1 MDYIVHGILQA
12 RILECVAFPSSR
24 VSSQPGIEPRSPTSQ
39 VDSLPAEPQGK
50 TKNTWMGSLSLL
62 QRIFPTQELSWGL
75 PHCRWI
81 LNQLS
86 MREAKDCEDGLK
98 YKAVAST
105 SWIVWS
111 LQTYFLSHPLYQQ
124 VKSKVVSKAQSCLTL
139 CDPMDCSLPGSSV
152 HGIFQAI
159 VLEWIAI
166 SFSRGS
172 SQPRNRTRV
181 SRIVDKRFTVWATRE
196 VQQSPHIIAVPW
208 YHRLFNLHSFAMCM
222 MGEHRR

>member
-1 MDYIVHGILQA
+1 MWFRKL
-12 RILECVAFPSSR
+12 RLF
-24 VSSQPGIEPRSPTSQ
+24 TQ

-81 LNQLS
+81 LYQLS

-139 CDPMDCSLPGSSV
+139 CDPMDCSPYLV
-152 HGIFQAI
+152 
-159 VLEWIAI
+159 
-166 SFSRGS
+166 
-172 SQPRNRTRV
+172 
-181 SRIVDKRFTVWATRE
+181 
-196 VQQSPHIIAVPW
+196 
-208 YHRLFNLHSFAMCM
+208 NLHAEYIIQNASWMKLKLESRLL
-222 MGEHRR
+222 GEISTTSDMQITPPLWQKAKKN